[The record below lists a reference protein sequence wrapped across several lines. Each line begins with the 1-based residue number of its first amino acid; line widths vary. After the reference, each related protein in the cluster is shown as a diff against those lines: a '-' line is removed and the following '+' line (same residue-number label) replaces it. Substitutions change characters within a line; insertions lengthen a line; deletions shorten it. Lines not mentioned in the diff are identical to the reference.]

1 MRGGNG
7 GALACVRKGAVSVVA
22 MKIMGRFGGFEADIA
37 ALEMQVKNA
46 FRASRKALADD
57 MRECLQDHIEVE
69 VYDAFQPT
77 EYVRR
82 EGSGGL
88 YDMSASATVFS
99 DERDGGMNL
108 TLLYQPSGAT
118 DGEGNEIEPHV
129 DGDDLINR
137 IEKKEPPYNWRRKPG
152 KRPFFRH
159 FVEEMIGGRAEE
171 TLVRAM
177 NAADPALGVAAD
189 GGVVMESEDW
199 R

>member
-1 MRGGNG
+1 MAARLVGQF
-7 GALACVRKGAVSVVA
+7 S
-22 MKIMGRFGGFEADIA
+22 GFEQDVAT
-37 ALEMQVKNA
+37 LEKQVKDA

-57 MRECLQDHIEVE
+57 MWLCLQDHVE
-69 VYDAFQPT
+69 ADVYDKFQPT

-82 EGSGGL
+82 REDGGL
-88 YDMSASATVFS
+88 ADMQASATVYS

-137 IEKKEPPYNWRRKPG
+137 IEKKDPEYNWRRKPP
-152 KRPFFRH
+152 KRPFFSN
-159 FVEEMIGGRAEE
+159 FVQEMVDGGRAEE

-177 NAADPALGVAAD
+177 NGADPTLGMAADMGVIREED
-189 GGVVMESEDW
+189 DW